1 MSLLQRFQQSM
12 ALNGSAPACIQQG
25 KIFGRQG
32 FYNMVCVFSKG
43 LHDVGVREGHT
54 VGVALGQTTEHLAML
69 LAIARLGAL
78 SLPIHPMSS
87 GDAKRQVMKRFD
99 AKWLVTGKMPSPIPA
114 DLGFDM
120 VDLSQL
126 QGPVPA
132 AGLDFLDTWP
142 SPDAPARIAL
152 TSGTTGMPNAV
163 LYSHAHWLSR
173 IEKTSLSFDATTR
186 LMPGNM
192 SLTMGNIT
200 AFAALLAG
208 GVVVFQKE
216 GANSFA
222 QTVDLYGVTH
232 ATLTPSAIPDIA
244 AQIPSE
250 GCAFPSLKELRF
262 VGGALPDAWFKLA
275 QAKFTPHII
284 LPYGISEVGL
294 ISVASTKLLEQ
305 TPDQV
310 GPCRPGVEL
319 QVVDPAGAVLPAGQS
334 GELRVKIPHMPSGY
348 YMNPERTREKFRDGW
363 FYTSDIG
370 SVSQDGL
377 IRIEGRMDD
386 RINLGGVKFFPERV
400 EHVLNKHPL
409 IKESAVFTI
418 ADETLG
424 KKLVAMLV
432 PKTAGE
438 VAKDLKA
445 FCQENR
451 LNEKTPKLFVFAPNL
466 PRNASG
472 KVMRKN
478 LPAILQ
484 ASMKAAKTK

>member
-32 FYNMVCVFSKG
+32 FYNLVCVFAKG
-43 LHDVGVREGHT
+43 LHDVGVREGQT
-54 VGVALGQTTEHLAML
+54 VGVALGQTTEHLAIL

-78 SLPIHPMSS
+78 SLPIHPMSP
-87 GDAKRQVMKRFD
+87 GDAKRQLMKRFE
-99 AKWLVTGKMPSPIPA
+99 AQWLVTGKMPSPMPA
-114 DLGFDM
+114 DLGFQM

-126 QGPVPA
+126 QGTLHA
-132 AGLDFLDTWP
+132 SGLDFLDRWP

-152 TSGTTGMPNAV
+152 TSGTTGTPNAV
-163 LYSHAHWLSR
+163 LYTHAHWLSR
-173 IEKTSLSFDATTR
+173 IEKTSLSFDASTR

-208 GVVVFQKE
+208 GVVVFQRE
-216 GANSFA
+216 GANSFG

-262 VGGALPDAWFKLA
+262 VGGALPDTLFKLA

-294 ISVASTKLLEQ
+294 ISVASTELLNQ
-305 TPDQV
+305 TADQV
-310 GPCRPGVEL
+310 GPCRPGVQL
-319 QVVDPAGAVLPAGQS
+319 QVVDPEGNVLPAGQS
-334 GELRVKIPHMPSGY
+334 GELRVKIPQMPSGY
-348 YMNPERTREKFRDGW
+348 YMNPERTTEKFRDGW

-370 SVSQDGL
+370 SISTDGL

-400 EHVLNKHPL
+400 EHVLNTHPL

-418 ADETLG
+418 ADPAQG

-432 PKTAGE
+432 PKKAGV
-438 VAKDLKA
+438 VAKDMKA
-445 FCQENR
+445 FCQQHR
-451 LNEKTPKLFVFAPNL
+451 LNEKTPKMFVFAPHL

-472 KVMRKN
+472 KVLRKN

-484 ASMKAAKTK
+484 ASMKASSSL